1 LFAVTHNGERLSQKR
16 LFLTGGSGFLG
27 SSLVSGIQEVGFDV
41 LCVSRESRGTSG
53 NNTWVRGD
61 ITKPEYLRQF
71 LEGCEVV
78 VNAAAKTGDPKPGES
93 DVDYY
98 RVNCEAAALLAKM
111 ACEMGV
117 KTFIQISST
126 GVFGFGSGEFREESP
141 CNPGTPYERSKLAGE
156 NAVLSEA
163 SRSMMT
169 VVVRPSNVF
178 GEGHPWN
185 KLLKWMQSVK
195 NGRVLLINPRGKH
208 WVNYVYTGD
217 VAQAVVQIAL
227 MKEHRQH
234 GNVLPVYIINTPST
248 TEEFFEATS
257 LALGETRFLH
267 PFVLPK
273 LPVAS
278 LALFLDV
285 IGKISKKQ
293 FSLTRAKVA
302 ELSNGQIFSCCKLNA
317 IIPGFPKFGLSE
329 GLART
334 AAYYRSKGLL

>member
-1 LFAVTHNGERLSQKR
+1 MED
-16 LFLTGGSGFLG
+16 
-27 SSLVSGIQEVGFDV
+27 VGFNV
-41 LCVSRESRGTSG
+41 MCVSRESRGTSG
-53 NNTWVRGD
+53 NYTWIRGD
-61 ITKPEYLRQF
+61 ITKPKCLRQF

-78 VNAAAKTGDPKPGES
+78 VNAAAKTGDPNPGES

-117 KTFIQISST
+117 KSFIQISST
-126 GVFGFGSGEFREESP
+126 GVFGPGSGEFWEESP
-141 CNPGTPYERSKLAGE
+141 CHPVSPYERSKLDGE
-156 NAVLSEA
+156 NAVLAEA

-178 GEGHPWN
+178 GEGHSQN

-217 VAQAVVQIAL
+217 VAQAVAQIAL
-227 MKEHRQH
+227 MKEHRLH
-234 GNVLPVYIINTPST
+234 GNVSPVYIINTPST

-257 LALGETRFLH
+257 LALGETRFLR
-267 PFVLPK
+267 PFALPK

-285 IGKISKKQ
+285 LGKLSKKR
-293 FSLTRAKVA
+293 FTLTRDKVA
-302 ELSNGQIFSCCKLNA
+302 ELSNGQIFSCSKLNA
-317 IIPGFPKFGLSE
+317 ILPRFPQIGLRE

-334 AAYYRSKGLL
+334 AAYYRSRCFL